1 MPYKKMR
8 LCLFNAI
15 TDALRKVEKHNLPS
29 AKNILQTAQQRTEEM
44 YPDGVRTEKSD
55 NEIVS
60 CF

>member
-1 MPYKKMR
+1 MR